1 MLYLFVREGITDN
14 QGTALPYS
22 LMISLISK
30 NETRYSHLS
39 LHNATIKDL
48 IPKTPCNFHLL
59 FHPGSVALQPFSFL
73 CFSSLD
79 ISSLV
84 HFISLLI
91 WDYLHTSKFISKVRP
106 CKHICFLNSLLHSN
120 RFHEKNSHKA
130 GSPSSHLKLHFTGK
144 TMTNRY

>member
-1 MLYLFVREGITDN
+1 MLYLFVREGKTDN
-14 QGTALPYS
+14 QGTALPYG

-59 FHPGSVALQPFSFL
+59 FHPGSVALQPFGFL

-84 HFISLLI
+84 HLFSLLI

-106 CKHICFLNSLLHSN
+106 RKHICFLNSLLHSN
-120 RFHEKNSHKA
+120 SFHEKKFTQSRLSFLTFKA
-130 GSPSSHLKLHFTGK
+130 TFHW
-144 TMTNRY
+144 